1 LGSHHQPIRLA
12 ADRGFCWRFGVVA
25 SKVAES
31 LTMKNSGL
39 IIAAVVLVGLTG
51 ALYWSNRHPP
61 SEDTAKA
68 SLDTPPKILSLKQE
82 DISKIQIKK
91 KGGVELDLAKGD
103 AGKWQITAPKPLGVD
118 QEAVSSL
125 LSSVSSLNADRL
137 VEEKAADLNQFGLA
151 QPALELDVT
160 TKDGKPQK
168 LFLGDDTPAGSA
180 VFAKLDGDPRVFTVA
195 SYNKTSIDKTAND
208 LRDKRLLTV
217 DFDKL
222 SQVELATK
230 KQDIEFGRNK
240 QEWQIVKPKPLRA
253 DNFQVE
259 EIVRKLRDARM
270 DLSSTADADAKKAA
284 AAFASGTQ
292 VATAK
297 VTDTASTQELQVRKN
312 KDDYYAK
319 STAVPGI
326 FKVSSDLGKDLDKN
340 VDDFRNKKL
349 FDFGYDDPSKVE
361 LHDGAKAYFLTKGG
375 QDWWS
380 ADSKKMESS
389 SVQSLIDKIRELSA
403 SKFVDSGFTAP
414 VIEVSVISNDGKR
427 VEKVLISKSGDAY
440 IAKRDNEPALYQLE
454 SSSVTDLQKVAADV
468 KPAPPPAK
476 K

>member
-1 LGSHHQPIRLA
+1 
-12 ADRGFCWRFGVVA
+12 
-25 SKVAES
+25 
-31 LTMKNSGL
+31 MKNHGL
-39 IIAAVVLVGLTG
+39 LIAAVVLAALTG
-51 ALYWSNRHPP
+51 ALYWSNHHPP
-61 SEDTAKA
+61 SENTAKA

-82 DISKIQIKK
+82 DISRIAIRK
-91 KGGVELDLAKGD
+91 KGGEELDLAKDGG
-103 AGKWQITAPKPLGVD
+103 GKWQITAPKPLGAD

-137 VEEKAADLNQFGLA
+137 VEDKAADLSQYGLA
-151 QPALELDVT
+151 QPSLELDVT
-160 TKDGKPQK
+160 SKDGKPQK

-180 VFAKLDGDPRVFTVA
+180 VFAKLDGDPRVFTLA
-195 SYNKTSIDKTAND
+195 SYNKSRIDKTAND

-222 SQVELATK
+222 SQIELATK

-240 QEWQIVKPKPLRA
+240 QEWQIIKPNPLRA

-259 EIVRKLRDARM
+259 EIVRKLREAKMDAT
-270 DLSSTADADAKKAA
+270 STDADAKKAVT
-284 AAFASGTQ
+284 AFASGSQ

-297 VTDTASTQELQVRKN
+297 VTDAASTQELQIRKS

-326 FKVSSDLGKDLDKN
+326 YKVSSDLGKELGKN
-340 VDDFRNKKL
+340 LDDFRNKKV

-361 LHDGAKAYFLTKGG
+361 LRDGAKAYFLTKGG

-389 SVQSLIDKIRELSA
+389 SVQALVDKVRELSA
-403 SKFVDSGFTAP
+403 GKFVDSGFTSP
-414 VIEVSVISNDGKR
+414 TLEVTVTSNEGKR
-427 VEKVLISKSGDAY
+427 VEKVLISKSGDTY
-440 IAKRDNEPALYQLE
+440 VAKRDYEPALYQLD
-454 SSSVTDLQKVAADV
+454 SSSVADLQKVAADV
-468 KPAPPPAK
+468 KPAPPAVK

>member
-1 LGSHHQPIRLA
+1 
-12 ADRGFCWRFGVVA
+12 
-25 SKVAES
+25 
-31 LTMKNSGL
+31 MKNSGL
-39 IIAAVVLVGLTG
+39 LIAAVVLAALTG

-61 SEDTAKA
+61 SENTAKA

-82 DISKIQIKK
+82 DISRIAIRK
-91 KGGVELDLAKGD
+91 KGGEELDLAKGD
-103 AGKWQITAPKPLGVD
+103 AGKWQITAPKPLGAD

-137 VEEKAADLNQFGLA
+137 VEDKATDLNQFGLA

-180 VFAKLDGDPRVFTVA
+180 VFAKLEGDARVFTIA

-222 SQVELATK
+222 SQIELTTK
-230 KQDIEFGRNK
+230 KQNIEFGRNK

-259 EIVRKLRDARM
+259 EIVRKLREAKMDAT
-270 DLSSTADADAKKAA
+270 STDADAKKAVT
-284 AAFASGTQ
+284 AFASGSQ

-297 VTDTASTQELQVRKN
+297 VTDAASTQELQIRKS

-319 STAVPGI
+319 STAI
-326 FKVSSDLGKDLDKN
+326 SAIYKVSSDLGKALDKN
-340 VDDFRNKKL
+340 LDDFRNKKL

-361 LHDGAKAYFLTKGG
+361 IHDGTKAYFLTKGG

-403 SKFVDSGFTAP
+403 GKFVDSGFTAP
-414 VIEVSVISNDGKR
+414 AVEITVASNDGKR
-427 VEKVLISKSGDAY
+427 VEKILISKSGDNY
-440 IAKRDNEPALYQLE
+440 IAKRDNEPALYQLD
-454 SSSVTDLQKVAADV
+454 SSSVADLQKVAADV
-468 KPAPPPAK
+468 KPPPAAGK

>member
-1 LGSHHQPIRLA
+1 
-12 ADRGFCWRFGVVA
+12 
-25 SKVAES
+25 
-31 LTMKNSGL
+31 MKNSGL
-39 IIAAVVLVGLTG
+39 LIAAVVLAALTG

-61 SEDTAKA
+61 SENTAKA

-82 DISKIQIKK
+82 DISRIAIRK
-91 KGGVELDLAKGD
+91 KGGEELDLAKGD
-103 AGKWQITAPKPLGVD
+103 AGKWQITAPKPLGAD
-118 QEAVSSL
+118 QEAVASL

-137 VEEKAADLNQFGLA
+137 VEDKATDLNQFGLA
-151 QPALELDVT
+151 RPALELDVT

-180 VFAKLDGDPRVFTVA
+180 VFAKLDGDPRVFTIA
-195 SYNKTSIDKTAND
+195 SYNKTSIDKTPND

-222 SQVELATK
+222 SQIELATK

-240 QEWQIVKPKPLRA
+240 QEWQIIKPKPLRA

-259 EIVRKLRDARM
+259 EIVRKLREAKM
-270 DLSSTADADAKKAA
+270 DTSSTDADAKKAA

-297 VTDTASTQELQVRKN
+297 VTDTASTQELQVRKS

-319 STAVPGI
+319 STAVPGVY
-326 FKVSSDLGKDLDKN
+326 KVSSDLGKQLDKN

-361 LHDGAKAYFLTKGG
+361 IHDGPKAYFLTKGG

-380 ADSKKMESS
+380 ADSKKTESS
-389 SVQSLIDKIRELSA
+389 TVQSLIDKIRELSA
-403 SKFVDSGFTAP
+403 SKFVDTGFTVP
-414 VIEVSVISNDGKR
+414 TLEVTVTSNDGKR
-427 VEKVLISKSGDAY
+427 VEKVLISKSGDNY
-440 IAKRDNEPALYQLE
+440 IAKRDNEPALYQLD
-454 SSSVTDLQKVAADV
+454 SSSVADLQKVAADV
-468 KPAPPPAK
+468 KPVPPPAK